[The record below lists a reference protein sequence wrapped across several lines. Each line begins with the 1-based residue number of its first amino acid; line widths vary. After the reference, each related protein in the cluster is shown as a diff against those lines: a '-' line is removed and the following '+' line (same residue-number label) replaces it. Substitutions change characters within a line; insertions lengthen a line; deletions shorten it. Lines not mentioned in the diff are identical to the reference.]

1 MDGSDETPWQLLT
14 RSFSGVASSSEEA
27 ELRHWIEADPSREEF
42 VQALRA
48 AWAESGVLPERHD
61 TDAAWMRV
69 RRRVAGAPRPLR
81 LAEAVYPAGRE
92 RPWARTL
99 FRVAAVV
106 IAAAGLGGILLLNNQ
121 LRTPSAS
128 RAVALRET
136 STRPGQRAT
145 VLLADG
151 SRVTLAA
158 GSTLRYPLTFGD
170 TRELHL
176 DGEAYFEVASDS
188 TSPFVVLA
196 RGAETRV
203 LGTKFV
209 VRALAP
215 DSAVVVAVAEG
226 KVALSRAGDTALSAV
241 RAAVLT
247 RGEVGRLAPGGEAAV
262 LVGAD
267 AAQYL
272 AWTEGR
278 LLFRDTPLRDVI
290 PELSRWY
297 GLDVRFAP
305 GAERRLGDRRFT
317 GTFAN
322 QPADEVLTFLALSAE
337 LRVTREEGRVTLSPK
352 RRAR

>member
-1 MDGSDETPWQLLT
+1 
-14 RSFSGVASSSEEA
+14 
-27 ELRHWIEADPSREEF
+27 
-42 VQALRA
+42 
-48 AWAESGVLPERHD
+48 VL
-61 TDAAWMRV
+61 V
-69 RRRVAGAPRPLR
+69 
-81 LAEAVYPAGRE
+81 
-92 RPWARTL
+92 
-99 FRVAAVV
+99 
-106 IAAAGLGGILLLNNQ
+106 AAAGLGGIYFLNVS
-121 LRTPSAS
+121 RTPSAP

-136 STRPGQRAT
+136 STRPGERAT

-158 GSTLRYPLTFGD
+158 ASTLRYPLTFGP
-170 TRELHL
+170 TRDLHL
-176 DGEAYFEVASDS
+176 QGEAYFEVAHDP
-188 TSPFVVLA
+188 TRPFLVHA

-209 VRALAP
+209 VRALAA

-226 KVALSRAGDTALSAV
+226 KVALSRARDTTLSAV

-247 RGEVGRLAPGGEAAV
+247 RGEVGRLAPGGDAAV

-278 LLFRDTPLRDVI
+278 LLFRDTPLRDVL

-297 GLDVRFAP
+297 GFDVRFAP
-305 GAERRLGDRRFT
+305 GAERELADRRFT

-322 QPADEVLTFLALSAE
+322 ESADEVLTFLSLSAE
-337 LRVTREEGRVTLSPK
+337 VRVTREGDRIMLSPK
-352 RRAR
+352 HRAR